1 MRFRGKSIRRK
12 IVALLLVPLV
22 SLTALWGFATV
33 ITGRQAVQL
42 LGVAYVIDKV
52 GYPVEDVVRVIQ
64 KERRQTLVVI
74 GDPRA
79 STATTELAKRRA
91 ATDEAVERISADAGD
106 PDVVDELTP
115 ATAQRLSSILEAFR
129 GIGALRG
136 AVDGGNLDTG
146 QALELY
152 NRLVD
157 PCYEFLMNLHALQ
170 NVEMDKQ
177 GRALVGVTRAREALS
192 REDAL
197 VAGALAARNV
207 SQADIRHVSDFV
219 ANRKLLYEFNL
230 AILPAADREQF
241 EQYWNNPE
249 SRVLREAEERFLVQG
264 PSHNPRNVTAAQW
277 DEATGK
283 VLEDLAVMGTGAGD
297 RYQKRVE
304 PVAMDVLVQAAVAG
318 ILGFIALI
326 VSLVLSVRIGREL
339 IRDLSRLRKE
349 AHEVSG
355 IRLPG
360 VMRRLAA
367 GEHVDVET
375 EAPRLEYEKDEVG
388 QVGQALNSLQRAAIE
403 AAVKQAELRR
413 GVSEVFVNLARRN
426 QVLLHRQLTLLDTME
441 RRTEDT
447 EELAD
452 LFRLDHMTT
461 RMRRH
466 AEGLVIL
473 SGAAPSRQWRKPVQL
488 MDVVRAAV
496 AEVEDYERIEVRRL
510 PRLGIAGPAVADVT
524 HLIAELLENATV
536 FSPPHTAVQVLGER
550 VANGFTLEIHDR
562 GLGMTPE
569 ALLDA
574 NLRLAETSEFEL
586 SDTDR
591 LGLFVVSRLAHR
603 HGVKVR
609 LQISPYGGTTAV
621 VFLPVALLTEA
632 PDTNGTGIRL
642 AGARTVGGSVG
653 SARPKA
659 VAESAAGDRRLPAGA
674 ELRGPV
680 ELEAPIGML
689 GLDEPGPALEDAPTG
704 IPGSAGATGLAGAS
718 GAKGRPAMATL
729 DDETPPN
736 GISRN
741 SLLGLRTS
749 GRAHTERH
757 TERGPWK
764 GDRSADRMGERAGD
778 GSGERAGLWKG
789 DRSADAPAERGGAR
803 LADRDAGREG
813 FRDRDR
819 SHDRT
824 RDRRDRESLPPTG
837 PVRLEPA
844 RADSVRPDGPRSPG
858 AVPLPRRR
866 PTPTLVAEHGRRVE
880 PRPVTA
886 APNPTREAPAPASSG
901 PVPNGTVHSGPA
913 PSGRPGQAAPGPGA
927 PTGPSLPRRIRQ
939 ASLAPQLKDA
949 PAQAP
954 AEAAADPGAD
964 RDAEDVRRRMS
975 SLQRGWTAGRDQ
987 HAREQAEQA
996 RQPERAQQPEQA
1008 QHTGET
1014 QQTEQTEQ
1022 AQHTGRTQQARQ
1034 AQQHAPHQSATG
1046 AGTPAATAPGCEN
1059 EGDGR

>member
-79 STATTELAKRRA
+79 SNATSELAKSRA
-91 ATDEAVERISADAGD
+91 ATDEAVERISADAKD
-106 PDVVDELTP
+106 PEVVDELEP
-115 ATAQRLSSILEAFR
+115 SSARHLSSILEAFR
-129 GIGALRG
+129 SIGALRS
-136 AVDGGNLDTG
+136 AVDGGSVDTN

-157 PCYEFLMNLHALQ
+157 PCYDFLMNLHALED
-170 NVEMDKQ
+170 VEMDKQ
-177 GRALVGVTRAREALS
+177 GRALVGITRARETLS
-192 REDAL
+192 RQDAL

-207 SQADIRHVSDFV
+207 SQADVRHVSDFV

-241 EQYWNNPE
+241 EQYWTSPE
-249 SRVLREAEERFLVQG
+249 SRALREAEERFLVQG
-264 PSHNPRNVTAAQW
+264 ATHSPRNVTAAQW
-277 DEATGK
+277 DEATSK
-283 VLEDLAVMGTGAGD
+283 VLQDLAVMGTAAGD

-304 PVAMDVLVQAAVAG
+304 PVAMDVLIQAALAG
-318 ILGFIALI
+318 VLGFIALV
-326 VSLVLSVRIGREL
+326 VSLVLSVRVGRDL

-473 SGAAPSRQWRKPVQL
+473 SGAAPSRQWRKPIQL

-496 AEVEDYERIEVRRL
+496 AEVEDYERVEVRRL

-569 ALLDA
+569 ALFDA
-574 NLRLAETSEFEL
+574 NLRLSETSDFEL

-603 HGVKVR
+603 HEVKVR

-621 VFLPVALLTEA
+621 VFLPVTLLTEA
-632 PDTNGTGIRL
+632 PETNGTGIRL
-642 AGARTVGGSVG
+642 AGGRVSGGAVGP
-653 SARPKA
+653 ARPKA
-659 VAESAAGDRRLPAGA
+659 VAEGNGTDRLLPAGA

-689 GLDEPGPALEDAPTG
+689 GLDEPVPAQEDTATARA
-704 IPGSAGATGLAGAS
+704 GSAGTIGLTGVS
-718 GAKGRPAMATL
+718 GANGRPAMATL

-741 SLLGLRTS
+741 SLLGLRP
-749 GRAHTERH
+749 GARPHTDRH
-757 TERGPWK
+757 
-764 GDRSADRMGERAGD
+764 ADRGGSRKGERAAD
-778 GSGERAGLWKG
+778 GSGDRTGLWKG
-789 DRSADAPAERGGAR
+789 DRSAEAPAERGGAR
-803 LADRDAGREG
+803 LGEG

-819 SHDRT
+819 S
-824 RDRRDRESLPPTG
+824 RDRRDRDHRDRDHRDREREPLPPTG

-844 RADSVRPDGPRSPG
+844 RAESVRPDGARSPG

-880 PRPVTA
+880 PRPVSA
-886 APNPTREAPAPASSG
+886 VPDPAQGG
-901 PVPNGTVHSGPA
+901 PVPNGPVHPA
-913 PSGRPGQAAPGPGA
+913 TAPAGA
-927 PTGPSLPRRIRQ
+927 TLPRRIRQ
-939 ASLAPQLKDA
+939 ASLAPQLKDGPAKA
-949 PAQAP
+949 PAG
-954 AEAAADPGAD
+954 AAAEPVAD

-975 SLQRGWTAGRDQ
+975 SLQRGWTAGRDH
-987 HAREQAEQA
+987 HARQRAEQAAPAQQTTQAPHPQQAEQ
-996 RQPERAQQPEQA
+996 
-1008 QHTGET
+1008 T
-1014 QQTEQTEQ
+1014 
-1022 AQHTGRTQQARQ
+1022 RQ
-1034 AQQHAPHQSATG
+1034 AQQNAPHQSVTE
-1046 AGTPAATAPGCEN
+1046 AGTPAATGSGSEN